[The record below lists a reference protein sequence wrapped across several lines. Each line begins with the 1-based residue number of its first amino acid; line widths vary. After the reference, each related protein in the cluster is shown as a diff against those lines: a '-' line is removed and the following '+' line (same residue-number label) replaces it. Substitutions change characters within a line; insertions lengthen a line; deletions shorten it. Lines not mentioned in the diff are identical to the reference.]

1 MRLKKEEINAVKQAA
16 LNYFGNDAKVYIF
29 GSRVS
34 DAKKGGDIDIYIE
47 TGLST
52 DEYAKKKIP
61 FKLELYKKIGEQKID
76 VVINNFTDRQYIYE
90 VAKKEGVMI

>member
-1 MRLKKEEINAVKQAA
+1 MRLKNEEINAVKQAA
-16 LNYFGNDAKVYIF
+16 LNYFGNNAKVYIF

-47 TGLST
+47 TGIST
-52 DEYAKKKIP
+52 DEYIKNKIP

-76 VVINNFTDRQYIYE
+76 VVVNNFTDEQYIYE

>member
-1 MRLKKEEINAVKQAA
+1 MRLKSEEINAVKQAA
-16 LNYFGNDAKVYIF
+16 LNYFGSDAKVYIF

-34 DAKKGGDIDIYIE
+34 DVKKGGDIDIYIE
-47 TGLST
+47 TCLRT
-52 DEYAKKKIP
+52 DEYIKKKIP

-76 VVINNFTDRQYIYE
+76 VVVNNFTDHQYIYE